1 MNVNIGKTR
10 IGLSKGPEG
19 IFRHYQ
25 VEVNFD
31 NVAEDKVKELAANM
45 IKTLYRNRWA
55 VENKGKDASSAEWPA
70 DEGAT
75 IVINAE
81 EFATKQARGR
91 KPVSL
96 EAAADKMTAEQLQA
110 LQEMIQRKLAGFS
123 A

>member
-45 IKTLYRNRWA
+45 VKTLYRNRWA
-55 VENKGKDASSAEWPA
+55 VENKGKDAEGAEWPA

-75 IVINAE
+75 LVINAE

>member
-1 MNVNIGKTR
+1 MNVNIGRTR

-19 IFRHYQ
+19 IFRHFSI
-25 VEVNFD
+25 EVNFD
-31 NVAEDKVKELAANM
+31 NVAEDKVKEMAANM
-45 IKTLYRNRWA
+45 VKTLYRNRWA
-55 VENKGKDASSAEWPA
+55 AENKGKDSRRVEWPA
-70 DEGAT
+70 EEEAT

-96 EAAADKMTAEQLQA
+96 EAAADKMTTEQLQS